1 MTTGNSRS
9 RRGAGEG
16 AVYRQA
22 DGLWAA
28 AVELGRDSEG
38 RRQRKVIR
46 GRTKATVVAKLEQ
59 ARADVAKGLPTL
71 DERRTTENYLRWW
84 VKEVLPGTI
93 KDSTVEDYSWVLEHY
108 VIPHVGRVPLAKL
121 APEQVHQMLR
131 NLEQEGKSARTRQYA
146 RAVLRRALGHA
157 ERWGMVTR
165 NVAALV
171 EGPRAVKTRLDDTL
185 TAAEA
190 QRLLAVASEDR
201 LCALAVIVLR
211 LGLRKGEVL
220 ALRWENVDLDAGE
233 LQVQGT
239 LKRKVGEGLVLDT
252 PKTKAGERTLP
263 LLADCR
269 EALVSRRRRQAAE
282 KLEAG
287 PAWAEGGFVFTTPL
301 GPPIDPRNVNRWWDS
316 LCERAGI
323 GHRRFHASR
332 HTAATLL
339 LDAGVP
345 LEVVSAI
352 LGHASL
358 AITADVYAKVT
369 QDAKRR
375 AVTAVDRLLG

>member
-1 MTTGNSRS
+1 MTTGNPRS

-28 AVELGRDSEG
+28 AVELGRDSTG

-46 GRTKATVVAKLEQ
+46 GRTKAGVVAKLEQ
-59 ARADVAKGLPTL
+59 VRADVAKGLPIV
-71 DERRTTENYLRWW
+71 DERRTTEDYLRWW
-84 VKEVLPGTI
+84 VAEVLPGTI
-93 KDSTVEDYSWVLEHY
+93 KDSTVTDYSWVLEHY

-121 APEQVHQMLR
+121 GPEQVHQMLR
-131 NLEQEGKSARTRQYA
+131 NLEGEGMSARTRQYA

-171 EGPRAVKTRLDDTL
+171 EGPRTVTTRLDDTL

-211 LGLRKGEVL
+211 LGLRKGEAL

-233 LQVQGT
+233 LRVQGT

-263 LLADCR
+263 LLADCS

-287 PAWAEGGFVFTTPL
+287 PAWEERGFVFTTPL
-301 GPPIDPRNVNRWWDS
+301 GTPVDPRNVNRWWDS

-339 LDAGVP
+339 LDAGAP